1 MGERGKKNVGDIAK
15 RMRFVIDFWV
25 FLATLTGFIP
35 SHTVRLFLYRN
46 LFRMKIGKDS
56 SIHWLARFNQP
67 SGIEIGHNTIIGN
80 DAFLDGR
87 YFRKWEKTHL
97 PGEEDLRTPGRWKKF
112 IVYLR
117 EFINPKRRSLK
128 IGNNVSIAGEVRI
141 YTMQHD
147 IDSPDFSES
156 EGEVIIDDYV
166 VIGTR
171 VTILPGV
178 HIGKGAVV
186 ASGAVVT
193 RDVEPYSLVGGVPA
207 KHIRY
212 RSKDLRYTLKF
223 ARLFQ

>member
-1 MGERGKKNVGDIAK
+1 
-15 RMRFVIDFWV
+15 MRILIDFWV
-25 FLATLTGFIP
+25 YMCTLTGIIP

-46 LFRMKIGKDS
+46 LYRIKIGKDS

-67 SGIEIGHNTIIGN
+67 SGISIGRNTIVGN

-87 YFRKWEKTHL
+87 FI
-97 PGEEDLRTPGRWKKF
+97 RTKEHKGILSYIK
-112 IVYLR
+112 
-117 EFINPKRRSLK
+117 EFFNPNVRPIM

-141 YTMQHD
+141 FTMEHD
-147 IDSPDFSES
+147 IDSPDFEPVGSP
-156 EGEVIIDDYV
+156 VTIDDYV

-178 HIGKGAVV
+178 HVGKGAVI

-193 RDVEPYSLVGGVPA
+193 KDVPPYAVVGGVPA
-207 KHIRY
+207 TIIKSRNQN
-212 RSKDLRYTLKF
+212 LRYTLKF